1 MATPPLTT
9 LPLMLSVWPL
19 LCNVVILCT
28 LHVLLFL
35 LVIAVSLH
43 SLHLLG
49 SFLLHFLSLF
59 TTMFCD
65 YFKVKKKLAL
75 RLEWQ
80 FLFRLP

>member
-1 MATPPLTT
+1 MAT

-43 SLHLLG
+43 SLHLFG

-59 TTMFCD
+59 TTMFRD

-75 RLEWQ
+75 RLESQ